1 MSLEFMTIAMFVVL
15 IATIVTGLPLAYCLG
30 GVAVLFGLIDN
41 GWNVAALFD
50 MFANNTWGLMNNY
63 VLVAIPLF
71 ILMAQLL
78 DRSKVAE
85 QLFDALYIVVILLA
99 AAGRF
104 DEARTFA
111 RQFVNTAPPAF
122 YGDAIAQ
129 LRQFIG

>member
-15 IATIVTGLPLAYCLG
+15 IATIVTGLPLAYCLA
-30 GVAVLFGLIDN
+30 GVATLFGLIDN

-50 MFANNTWGLMNNY
+50 MFANNCLGPDENY

-85 QLFDALYIVVILLA
+85 Q
-99 AAGRF
+99 
-104 DEARTFA
+104 
-111 RQFVNTAPPAF
+111 AF
-122 YGDAIAQ
+122 
-129 LRQFIG
+129 